1 MNALKSAGL
10 AVVLRQPNT
19 QLLCALRSLPID
31 DVWELFLTRAPRLP
45 ESAQSRFDAL
55 DLKALAAHTSR
66 CDARIIAP
74 GTEEW
79 PVELDALGATAPW
92 ALWARGRALPTV
104 AGVAIVGS
112 RSCTNYGERTAAD
125 FAIGIGERG
134 YPIVSGGAFGIDAA
148 AHRGAL
154 ATGAH
159 TIAVL
164 ASGVDVPYPA
174 SHDALFERV
183 VIDGTLL
190 SESPP
195 GTRPM
200 RAAFLVRNRL
210 IAALSQGTVVV
221 EARFRSGALST
232 ARHAVELNRVVMG
245 VPGPIG
251 SAESA
256 GVHELIKHGAQL
268 VTSAADVVSLI
279 SPIGSTQGELVLDT
293 TTEWDLLSKHEQLI
307 YETFP
312 TKAPIRLHDIQ
323 AGMDVEMSTLALLAT
338 LTSLKQRGLIAD
350 LPDGSWRR
358 VRTPGGAVA

>member
-1 MNALKSAGL
+1 MSALKSAGL

-19 QLLCALRSLPID
+19 QLLCALRSLPVD
-31 DVWELFLTRAPRLP
+31 DVWELFRTRAPRLP
-45 ESAQSRFDAL
+45 ESAQARFDAL
-55 DLKALAAHTSR
+55 DLDALAARTAR

-74 GTEEW
+74 GSMEW
-79 PVELDALGATAPW
+79 PAELDDLGATAPW
-92 ALWARGRALPTV
+92 ALWARGRVLPSGT
-104 AGVAIVGS
+104 GVAIVGS
-112 RSCTNYGERTAAD
+112 RSCTNYGERVAAD

-134 YPIVSGGAFGIDAA
+134 HPIVSGGAFGIDAA
-148 AHRGAL
+148 AHCGAL
-154 ATGAH
+154 AAGVH

-174 SHDALFERV
+174 SHDAMFERIV
-183 VIDGTLL
+183 ADGTLL

-256 GVHELIKHGAQL
+256 GVHDLIKQGAQL

-279 SPIGSTQGELVLDT
+279 SPIGSTQGELPLDT
-293 TTEWDLLSKHEQLI
+293 GTEWDLLTANEQQV

-312 TKAPIRLHDIQ
+312 TRAPIRLHEIQ
-323 AGMDVEMSTLALLAT
+323 AGADLQVSTLALLAT